1 LSAVDAFHDCGRDM
15 TSVSIM
21 ARLQR
26 AVGMLQAGD
35 ASGALVEIDAALGED
50 PDDVES
56 LHLNAM
62 ALGRAG
68 RIDEAGL
75 AFERAAAAHP
85 KKDIVLTNFGN
96 CLKNAGRLEESRR
109 AYERAVAAA
118 PQSADALNALG
129 LACGQLG
136 DFVAA
141 RAAFEK
147 ALSINPRHANALN
160 NLATIEARANR
171 HDLAVELLSRA
182 IAAEPRLFSAWI
194 NRGSNLR
201 LLARFDE
208 ALVDQQRAALLAPK
222 LAEPHYQIAATFRTA
237 GRIDEAIDAYRQA
250 LALGPLRADIH
261 REFAGLMLETGHPE
275 IAFEEFDKAIDATNS
290 PDLAAAR
297 ADITLI
303 SGDARTSA
311 RFCVR
316 ALGVNPN
323 HPKANEVLA
332 RASRALGDFARAL
345 PAARLAFDH
354 APGDFEILH
363 TCCEMEMATGDF
375 ASAVEK
381 LKRDAPPKHLQKHIA
396 LKAIALRASGDA
408 SYRSLYDYDRFTAQI
423 AIAPPPGYPSISAFN
438 AALEKSIERLHRT
451 TDRPVDQTLY
461 GGTQS
466 PGRLWNEPDPVIQTY
481 VAAMRE
487 AAIAYVRQLPDDPGH
502 PFLARKSE
510 SLDCV
515 GAWSV
520 ILSSGGGHVDH
531 IHPAGW
537 ISACYYVTSPP
548 EIFEGERAG
557 HLRLGASGIDGL
569 PFPAERYYPPTP
581 GTVVFFPSYVWH
593 GVEPFEAGAHRVT
606 APFDLSPVG

>member
-1 LSAVDAFHDCGRDM
+1 
-15 TSVSIM
+15 M

-26 AVGMLQAGD
+26 AVGLLQTGD
-35 ASGALVEIDAALGED
+35 APGALAEIDAALGED
-50 PDDVES
+50 PSDVES
-56 LHLNAM
+56 LHLKAM

-68 RIDEAGL
+68 RTDEAVK
-75 AFERAAAAHP
+75 AFERAAAVHP

-96 CLKNAGRLEESRR
+96 CLKNAGRLEEARS

-136 DFVAA
+136 DHAAA
-141 RAAFEK
+141 RAALEK
-147 ALSINPRHANALN
+147 AVKINPRHATALN
-160 NLATIEARANR
+160 NLSTIEAGANR

-182 IAAEPRLFSAWI
+182 VAAEPRLLSAWI

-201 LLARFDE
+201 ILGRFDE
-208 ALVDQQRAALLAPK
+208 ALADQGKAASLAPK
-222 LAEPHYQIAATFRTA
+222 LAEPHYQIAATLRTA

-250 LALGPLRADIH
+250 LSIGQTRADIH
-261 REFAGLMLETGHPE
+261 REYAGLMLETGRTE
-275 IAFEEFDKAIDATNS
+275 IAFELFDKAIDATNS

-297 ADITLI
+297 ADVALI

-345 PAARLAFDH
+345 PAARLAHDK

-363 TCCEMEMATGDF
+363 TCCEMEMASGDF
-375 ASAVEK
+375 GAAVEK
-381 LKRDAPPKHLQKHIA
+381 LKRDAPPKHLQKHMA

-423 AIAPPPGYPSISAFN
+423 PIEPPPGYESVAAFN
-438 AALEKSIERLHRT
+438 AALASSIERLHRT
-451 TDRPVDQTLY
+451 KERPVDQTLY

-466 PGRLWNEPDPVIQTY
+466 PGRLWNESDPVIQTY
-481 VAAMRE
+481 VTAMRE
-487 AAIAYVRQLPDDPGH
+487 AAIAFVRRLPDDPGH

-510 SLDCV
+510 TLDCV

-548 EIFEGERAG
+548 EIFEGDRAG
-557 HLRLGASGIDGL
+557 YLRLGASGIPGL
-569 PFPAERYYPPTP
+569 QFPAERYYPPTP
-581 GTVVFFPSYVWH
+581 GTVVFFPSYIWH
-593 GVEPFEAGAHRVT
+593 GVEPFAASARRMT
-606 APFDLSPVG
+606 APFDLSPIR